1 MSEGINPKFL
11 IPINKSFG
19 NEICH
24 RKIKI
29 QIPSIPYVIKGV
41 LKVGFSSPI
50 GKIFY
55 PLKKINYHC
64 NIHAK

>member
-41 LKVGFSSPI
+41 LIVGFSSPI
-50 GKIFY
+50 GKIFL
-55 PLKKINYHC
+55 PS
-64 NIHAK
+64 